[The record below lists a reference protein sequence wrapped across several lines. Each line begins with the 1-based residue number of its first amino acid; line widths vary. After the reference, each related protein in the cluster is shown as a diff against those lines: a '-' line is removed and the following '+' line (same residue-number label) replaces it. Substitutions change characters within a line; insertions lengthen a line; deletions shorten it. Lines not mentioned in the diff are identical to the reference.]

1 MESSEYLLKDEAL
14 LVSESMEQVTAV
26 QLTLEFD
33 SQRMLKNVNAKDF
46 NELDVIIELDAKFI
60 DLEIAVTDKF
70 KGIED
75 CTNLGNDD
83 NDMDN
88 YIEVGQKAEVTSFTV
103 KMKVEVEN
111 SIVLMVVLIHSFC

>member
-14 LVSESMEQVTAV
+14 LVSESMEKVTAV

-75 CTNLGNDD
+75 CINQGNDD

-88 YIEVGQKAEVTSFTV
+88 YIEVGQKAEGTSFTIE
-103 KMKVEVEN
+103 VEVEVGN
-111 SIVLMVVLIHSFC
+111 SIILMVVQIHSFC